1 MGKSKNNG
9 TNFLVQGSILAV
21 ASIISRI
28 IGLVYRIPLNN
39 ILGDVGISY
48 YACAFDVYNVILI
61 ISSYSLPQA
70 VSKTVSAKAAK
81 GQYRSVY
88 QVLKGALLFALVS
101 GIVASLVVFFGAEF
115 FTGTLLKTPYSVFA
129 LKILGP
135 ALVVVAVLGVLRGFF
150 QGLGTMMP
158 SAISQIIE
166 QIVNAI
172 VSVWAAYVLY
182 RYGTKIG
189 AVLGD
194 ADHYGPAYGAAGG
207 TLGTNLGSVAAL
219 IFVLFV
225 FFAYMHVFK
234 RRMKREK
241 GVKVEPF
248 AYTMKVLIITIV
260 PVLLST
266 TVYNISSI
274 IDQSIFKNV
283 ALLQGYSE
291 NKIDVWWGVFSGK
304 YKLLINVP
312 ISIASAMAAS
322 CVPTLTM
329 SFAQKDM
336 KKVREQIN
344 SAMRFIM
351 VISFPCAIGL
361 AVLGEPICRLLFPG
375 TAQTAPMA
383 GTMMWVGAMAVVFY
397 AMSTLSNGLLQ
408 GIDRLKIP
416 VINAAVSLVAHV
428 IVLIILMLFF
438 RMNIYAVIIA
448 NMFFAFLMCIMNALA
463 IRKYSGYHQEIHKTF
478 IVPGISSVIMG
489 IITYIVYHGSYAVL
503 KINAVS
509 AMLAILAAVI
519 VYAVVLLLL
528 HGLTEEEIKKF
539 PKGTLIVRV
548 AKKLH
553 FPFPVARIFFPGLSI
568 CSKTVTDNP
577 RLAAVI
583 AVIMPEAP
591 APITSTSCCFDFFL
605 SIVHL
610 SFYLL
615 NQLNILSYGYKIF
628 NSNSFPK
635 SQKGSLHLQIQCHF
649 PPVSAVFDLNS
660 HFESRF
666 PYIRFFHPVKKQPA
680 GCPVYG

>member
-101 GIVASLVVFFGAEF
+101 GIVASLVVFFGAES

-135 ALVVVAVLGVLRGFF
+135 ALIVVAVLGVLRGFF

-219 IFVLFV
+219 IVVLFV

-248 AYTMKVLIITIV
+248 AYTMKILIITIV

-553 FPFPVARIFFPGLSI
+553 
-568 CSKTVTDNP
+568 
-577 RLAAVI
+577 
-583 AVIMPEAP
+583 
-591 APITSTSCCFDFFL
+591 
-605 SIVHL
+605 
-610 SFYLL
+610 LL
-615 NQLNILSYGYKIF
+615 K
-628 NSNSFPK
+628 
-635 SQKGSLHLQIQCHF
+635 
-649 PPVSAVFDLNS
+649 
-660 HFESRF
+660 
-666 PYIRFFHPVKKQPA
+666 
-680 GCPVYG
+680 

>member
-81 GQYRSVY
+81 GRYRSVY

-135 ALVVVAVLGVLRGFF
+135 ALIVVAVLGVLRGFF

-172 VSVWAAYVLY
+172 ISVWAAYVLY
-182 RYGTKIG
+182 RYGIKIG

-194 ADHYGPAYGAAGG
+194 TEHYGPAYGAAGG

-234 RRMKREK
+234 RRMRREK

-248 AYTMKVLIITIV
+248 AYTMKILIITIV

-361 AVLGEPICRLLFPG
+361 AV
-375 TAQTAPMA
+375 
-383 GTMMWVGAMAVVFY
+383 
-397 AMSTLSNGLLQ
+397 
-408 GIDRLKIP
+408 
-416 VINAAVSLVAHV
+416 
-428 IVLIILMLFF
+428 
-438 RMNIYAVIIA
+438 
-448 NMFFAFLMCIMNALA
+448 
-463 IRKYSGYHQEIHKTF
+463 
-478 IVPGISSVIMG
+478 
-489 IITYIVYHGSYAVL
+489 
-503 KINAVS
+503 
-509 AMLAILAAVI
+509 
-519 VYAVVLLLL
+519 
-528 HGLTEEEIKKF
+528 
-539 PKGTLIVRV
+539 
-548 AKKLH
+548 
-553 FPFPVARIFFPGLSI
+553 
-568 CSKTVTDNP
+568 
-577 RLAAVI
+577 
-583 AVIMPEAP
+583 
-591 APITSTSCCFDFFL
+591 
-605 SIVHL
+605 
-610 SFYLL
+610 
-615 NQLNILSYGYKIF
+615 
-628 NSNSFPK
+628 
-635 SQKGSLHLQIQCHF
+635 
-649 PPVSAVFDLNS
+649 
-660 HFESRF
+660 
-666 PYIRFFHPVKKQPA
+666 
-680 GCPVYG
+680 